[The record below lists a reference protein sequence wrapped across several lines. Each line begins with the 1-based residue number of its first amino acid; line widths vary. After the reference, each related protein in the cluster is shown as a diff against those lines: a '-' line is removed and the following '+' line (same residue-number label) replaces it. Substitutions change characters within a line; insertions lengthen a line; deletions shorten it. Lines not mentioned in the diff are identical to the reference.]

1 MIILEAYDTN
11 LVVYVLV
18 LEEDSDFASL
28 NILVQKQ
35 NMLNVDSQLLY

>member
-1 MIILEAYDTN
+1 MIILEGYDTN

-18 LEEDSDFASL
+18 LEQDLDFASL

>member
-1 MIILEAYDTN
+1 MIILEGYDTN

-18 LEEDSDFASL
+18 LEEDFDVASL